1 MHDIQRVRRRLLDQ
15 VHPAVLYFARHS
27 RHGDPRHFFSMNDT
41 PDGAERFAPSTDA
54 DAVRRE
60 HLNQVMS
67 QVASGDQAA
76 FAELYRL
83 TSSRVFGI
91 ILRMVHDRGE
101 AEDLLQDVYT
111 AVWRRAD
118 AFDPAR
124 GGAMTWLTT
133 LARNRTIDRLR
144 QHREAQLDEEQVL
157 DLPDEDPTPAAL
169 AEASQERQ
177 RLERCLE
184 RLEPDQ
190 GRAIREA
197 FFSGATYS
205 ELAARLRVPLGTMK
219 SWIRRSLMQLKV
231 CLEQ

>member
-1 MHDIQRVRRRLLDQ
+1 
-15 VHPAVLYFARHS
+15 
-27 RHGDPRHFFSMNDT
+27 
-41 PDGAERFAPSTDA
+41 
-54 DAVRRE
+54 
-60 HLNQVMS
+60 
-67 QVASGDQAA
+67 
-76 FAELYRL
+76 
-83 TSSRVFGI
+83 VFGI
-91 ILRMVHDRGE
+91 IIRMLHDRGE
-101 AEDLLQDVYT
+101 AEDLLQEVYT
-111 AVWRRAD
+111 NAWRRAD

-124 GGAMTWLTT
+124 GSAITWLIT

-144 QHREAQLDEEQVL
+144 QHREEPLDEAQVL
-157 DLPDEDPTPAAL
+157 DLPNEDPTPAAL

-184 RLEPDQ
+184 RLEPEQ
-190 GRAIREA
+190 GRAVREA